1 MGYIKSVLKNGLSG
15 SMNQIK
21 SYDIS
26 GKINSKIGSIG
37 IDLSRLDVPKLNNMQ
52 FENNIKLP
60 AGVDSYISPIA
71 SGALSKIPL
80 PEGLGSIPLP
90 EMPDLSSVSAD
101 IDNFVSGMGISTK
114 DLGIRSV
121 DDILKAPDLSS
132 LKDVQWEYPVD
143 VNNLPDLSHALD
155 GFEIPNISELKELG
169 VNINSIF

>member
-26 GKINSKIGSIG
+26 GKINSKIGSMG
-37 IDLSRLDVPKLNNMQ
+37 IDLSRMDVPKLNNMK

-71 SGALSKIPL
+71 STALSKVSL
-80 PEGLGSIPLP
+80 PAGLGSIPIP
-90 EMPDLSSVSAD
+90 QMPDLSSVSAD
-101 IDNFVSGMGISTK
+101 VDNFVSGMGINTK

-121 DDILKAPDLSS
+121 SDILKEPDLSA
-132 LKDVQWEYPVD
+132 LKSVQFESPVD

-155 GFEIPNISELKELG
+155 GFELPNIDELKSLG